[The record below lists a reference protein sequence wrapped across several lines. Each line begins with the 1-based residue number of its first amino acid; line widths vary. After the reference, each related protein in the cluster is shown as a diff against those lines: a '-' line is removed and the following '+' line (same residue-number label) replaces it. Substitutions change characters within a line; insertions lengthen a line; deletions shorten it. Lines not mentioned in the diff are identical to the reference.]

1 MKKYAFAVAAVASL
15 CSAPL
20 LAVDG
25 TVNFT
30 GKILTSGC
38 TLSDAGGQTQS
49 VVLPEISKNAF
60 TAADATAS
68 EKPFTLKF
76 TGCPSDQQPKIT
88 MRSANIVSG
97 KPTVLSNTAAS
108 GATDVGIVVENT
120 GSGGTT
126 GGANVEFNK
135 FADAGTFPLSA
146 TDTEFSANYIARY
159 YALTATPG
167 AGAVAA
173 TVTLEVSY

>member
-1 MKKYAFAVAAVASL
+1 MKKYIFAVAAAASL
-15 CSAPL
+15 CSASA

-38 TLSDAGGQTQS
+38 TLSDSGGQTQA
-49 VVLPEISKNAF
+49 VALPEISKNAF

-76 TGCPSDQQPKIT
+76 TGCPSNQQPKIT
-88 MRSANIVSG
+88 MRSANVVSG
-97 KPTVLSNTAAS
+97 KPTVLANTATT
-108 GATDVGIVVENT
+108 GATNVGIIVENT

-126 GGANVEFNK
+126 GGAQIEFNK
-135 FADAGTFPLSA
+135 FADAGTFNLSA
-146 TDTEFSANYIARY
+146 TETTFSANYIARY

-167 AGAVAA
+167 EGAVAA